1 MSDSFVTLWTVA
13 CQASLSMEFS
23 MQEYWSSLPFPPP
36 GHLPDPGINPT
47 SLTLA
52 DGFFTTASPR
62 KPLHHVTLSFLRSGN
77 CSQELCSDPFPL
89 GASYVEE
96 EADSYHSGFLGEK
109 PSHDRT
115 VKKLRLW
122 NCNLGSGIVDV
133 QMGTGGIIK
142 GAPGEWGGAVT
153 LNHFLTAT

>member
-1 MSDSFVTLWTVA
+1 
-13 CQASLSMEFS
+13 

-36 GHLPDPGINPT
+36 GNLPDPGIDPT
-47 SLTLA
+47 SLALA
-52 DGFFTTASPR
+52 DGFFTTASPK

-96 EADSYHSGFLGEK
+96 EEADSHHSGSLGVK

-115 VKKLRLW
+115 VKKLRL
-122 NCNLGSGIVDV
+122 
-133 QMGTGGIIK
+133 
-142 GAPGEWGGAVT
+142 
-153 LNHFLTAT
+153 